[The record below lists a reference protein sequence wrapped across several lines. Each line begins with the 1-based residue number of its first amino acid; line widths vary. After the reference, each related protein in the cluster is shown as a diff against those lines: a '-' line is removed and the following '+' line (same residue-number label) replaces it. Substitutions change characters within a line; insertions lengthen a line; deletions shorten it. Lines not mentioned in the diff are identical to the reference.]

1 MRQHLFS
8 PLVRITIALLG
19 ITLALVLCA
28 YTLKIM
34 PDAQSEA
41 LSHRKRTVEAL
52 TVQLS
57 SRVMLDDFN
66 ATVEVLDAVVERSP
80 EILSAALRDLNG
92 EIVVESG
99 SHEAFWQRLPDGR
112 STAEFVHVPIYLN
125 DAEVAALEVRFEPL
139 PSAWALSLDRGS
151 LPALLLFVVLGGAA
165 GYFFVLRRSLRALDP
180 TAVIPERVSLA
191 MDTLVEGVIIMDEN
205 EHVLLANRAFGDYL
219 NVPVE
224 QLIGK
229 RASALNWRSAET
241 GGSAT
246 GLPWVVAMAK
256 RTRVTDYVVELRAA
270 DQTIR
275 TFTVNATPVLDPK
288 GRLCGALASFDDMT
302 ELRQQ
307 NSDLQRTLG
316 ELEESR
322 QAIEKHNAELT
333 YLATRDPLTGCL
345 NRRAFFES
353 FDRAFA
359 AARATSESLCCAM
372 IDIDH
377 FKQIN
382 DRFGHGTG
390 DRIIAFVAETI
401 RLHVRT
407 DDFVGRYGGEEYSV
421 VFVSR
426 GVDDA
431 AAIVERIRHAIA
443 SGVSARFT
451 NSLKLTVSSGVAQMS
466 GDDLSASMLLERADF
481 SLYAAKDA
489 GRNRVVR
496 WTPELKADVTVMTA
510 RQRRPSTDATGTWRG
525 IPRDLIQQTGLH
537 RTLAAGLADA
547 FRERVKQTLALA
559 ARHSWTAA
567 LLRIELETAGAMAPR
582 AQEAVLERIAALL
595 RLSDTLAMLLGQR
608 AAEPDVEG
616 LPTTSSLGPGEIG
629 VLLPDVSHV
638 NAIGRIVQRIVKVIG
653 EPVIVDGQEILIGC
667 AVGVSVAPMDG
678 EDFDTLMHRAEHAR
692 RAVRTG
698 RSGERYAFYQSSMT
712 ETLLHTMRIE
722 NGLRRALDRG
732 EFNLVYQPRVELATG
747 RVSGFEALLRW
758 TDADGT
764 ALQPDQFIPIAES
777 SGLIVPIG
785 DWVLHMACVQARNWQ
800 RASGVARRMAVN
812 VSAVQI
818 MSAGFAERV
827 AAILRTTDVDPRLVE
842 LEITETAFMS
852 DLAAAATT
860 LNQLR
865 RLGLHIS
872 LDDFGTG
879 YSSLSYL
886 KQLPI
891 DSLKVDSRFVKGFD
905 ETREGVALVTA
916 IVGMAHGLGIR
927 VIAEGVETARTL
939 SQLKQ
944 LGYDEVQGYVIAPPV
959 PAREAFA
966 LAATEF
972 PVGAKPVVIT
982 QSTDAAAAG

>member
-1 MRQHLFS
+1 MRQHLSS
-8 PLVRITIALLG
+8 PLARITIALLG

-28 YTLKIM
+28 HALKIM

-57 SRVMLDDFN
+57 SRVMLDDL
-66 ATVEVLDAVVERSP
+66 AAMVEVLDAVVERSP
-80 EILSAALRDLNG
+80 EILSAALRDPDG
-92 EIVVESG
+92 EIAVASG
-99 SHEAFWQRLPDGR
+99 SHEPFWQEITDGS
-112 STAEFVHVPIYLN
+112 STAEFVRVPIYFD
-125 DAEVAALEVRFEPL
+125 DAEVGSLEVRFEPL
-139 PSAWALSLDRGS
+139 PSMWALSLDRGGI
-151 LPALLLFVVLGGAA
+151 PALLLFVALGGAV
-165 GYFFVLRRSLRALDP
+165 GYFIVLRRSLRALDP
-180 TAVIPERVSLA
+180 SAVIPERVSLA

-205 EHVLLANRAFGDYL
+205 EHVLLANRAFGGYL
-219 NVPVE
+219 NVPVQ

-229 RASALNWRSAET
+229 RASALNWRSDET

-256 RTRVTDYVVELRAA
+256 RTPVTDYILELRAA

-275 TFTVNATPVLDPK
+275 TFTVNATPVLDPN
-288 GRLCGALASFDDMT
+288 GRLRGALASFDDMT

-307 NSDLQRTLG
+307 NADLQRTLG

-322 QAIEKHNAELT
+322 RAIETHNAELS

-353 FDRAFA
+353 FERAFE
-359 AARATSESLCCAM
+359 AARATNEPLCCAM
-372 IDIDH
+372 IDIDF

-421 VFVSR
+421 VFAARS
-426 GVDDA
+426 VDEA
-431 AAIVERIRHAIA
+431 AAIVERIRRAIS

-451 NSLKLTVSSGVAQMS
+451 SSLKLTVSGGVAQLS
-466 GDDLSASMLLERADF
+466 ADDLNSSMLLERADV
-481 SLYAAKDA
+481 SLYAAKEE

-496 WTPELKADVTVMTA
+496 WTPELKARATVITG
-510 RQRRPSTDATGTWRG
+510 QHRRSTTELTGTWRG
-525 IPRDLIQQTGLH
+525 IPRDLTHQTGVH
-537 RTLAAGLADA
+537 RAPSAAGLKDA
-547 FRERVKQTLALA
+547 FRERVEQTLALA
-559 ARHSWTAA
+559 ERHTWTAA

-582 AQEAVLERIAALL
+582 AQEAVLERVAALL
-595 RLSDTLAMLLGQR
+595 RLSDTLVMLLGQR
-608 AAEPDVEG
+608 AAEPDVDG
-616 LPTTSSLGPGEIG
+616 LPSTSVLGPGEIG
-629 VLLPDVSHV
+629 VLLPDISHV
-638 NAIGRIVQRIVKVIG
+638 NAIGRIVQRLVKVIG
-653 EPVIVDGQEILIGC
+653 EPVIVDGQETLIGC
-667 AVGVSVAPMDG
+667 AVGISVAPMDG

-698 RSGERYAFYQSSMT
+698 RSGERYAFYQPSMT
-712 ETLLHTMRIE
+712 ETLLYTMRIE

-732 EFNLVYQPRVELATG
+732 EFNLVYQPQVELATG

-764 ALQPDQFIPIAES
+764 ALQPHQFIPIAES

-818 MSAGFAERV
+818 MSSGFAERV
-827 AAILRTTDVDPRLVE
+827 AAILRTTDVDPRLIE

-852 DLAAAATT
+852 DLGAAATT
-860 LNQLR
+860 LRQLR

-891 DSLKVDSRFVKGFD
+891 DSLKVDSRFVKDFD
-905 ETREGVALVTA
+905 ETRESIALVTA

-927 VIAEGVETARTL
+927 VVAEGVETAKTL

-944 LGYDEVQGYVIAPPV
+944 LGYDEVQGFVISKPL

-972 PVGAKPVVIT
+972 PVGAKPVAVAT
-982 QSTDAAAAG
+982 EAAAAG